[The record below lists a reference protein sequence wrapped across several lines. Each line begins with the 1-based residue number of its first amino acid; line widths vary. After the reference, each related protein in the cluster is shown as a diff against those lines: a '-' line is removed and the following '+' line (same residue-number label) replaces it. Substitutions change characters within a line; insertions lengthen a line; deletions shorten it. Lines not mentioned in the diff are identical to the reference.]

1 MAIRKISAGA
11 IIALAATGI
20 FLTLVTAGVLVT
32 LTVPSNGTIT
42 TVNVGVYSDSQCSQ
56 NLTAIGWGSLY
67 PGNSTTKT
75 IYLKNTG
82 DLPIALNMTS
92 QSWTPASASSV
103 LTLTW
108 DQQNTVLTPDQS
120 IPAILTL
127 TADSDTGSLVDFSF
141 NIVITGIEQ

>member
-42 TVNVGVYSDSQCSQ
+42 TANVGAYSDSQCTQ
-56 NLTAIGWGSLY
+56 NLTAIDWGTFHPS
-67 PGNSTTKT
+67 NSTTKI
-75 IYLKNTG
+75 IYVKNTG
-82 DLPIALNMTS
+82 DLPITLTMTS

-108 DQQNTVLTPDQS
+108 DQQNTVLTPNQS

-127 TADSDTGSLVDFSF
+127 TADSDTGSLTDFSF
-141 NIVITGIEQ
+141 NILITGTEQ